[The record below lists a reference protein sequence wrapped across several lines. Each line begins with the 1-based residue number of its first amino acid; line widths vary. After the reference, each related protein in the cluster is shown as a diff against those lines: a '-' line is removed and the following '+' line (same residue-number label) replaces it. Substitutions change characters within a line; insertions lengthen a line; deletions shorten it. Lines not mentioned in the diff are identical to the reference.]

1 MKKILLTVILVFLA
15 AVVVSA
21 QNREYFA
28 RPVTSSYTVGVGS
41 SHIADTYLSQIKYN
55 GWSTSLRYD
64 RWQAMK
70 VDPLSWVM
78 NLSLGVDVE
87 RAVNKVGNS
96 AIWYAGIIASWSPMR
111 SWYVAKGLK
120 LGVGP
125 VVNLD
130 LGCLYLNRNSNN
142 PASAKAAFT
151 VGATGFVAYNVSIGR
166 LPVTFL
172 WQPSLPVAGAF
183 FSPEYGELYYEIYL
197 GNHSGLAHF
206 AWWGNYFSLNNTV
219 TADLHFGATALK
231 IGYRGGIL
239 STKANHIVSNHFTH
253 QFIFGISGEWL
264 SINPRKAPSPRAK
277 LYHALYEY

>member
-1 MKKILLTVILVFLA
+1 MKKILLTVIFVFLA

-21 QNREYFA
+21 QNREYSA

-87 RAVNKVGNS
+87 RAVNNVGNS
-96 AIWYAGIIASWSPMR
+96 AIWYAGINASWSPMR

-125 VVNLD
+125 AVNLD
-130 LGCLYLNRNSNN
+130 LGCRDLLARRHRSAPPR
-142 PASAKAAFT
+142 PA
-151 VGATGFVAYNVSIGR
+151 
-166 LPVTFL
+166 
-172 WQPSLPVAGAF
+172 
-183 FSPEYGELYYEIYL
+183 
-197 GNHSGLAHF
+197 
-206 AWWGNYFSLNNTV
+206 
-219 TADLHFGATALK
+219 
-231 IGYRGGIL
+231 
-239 STKANHIVSNHFTH
+239 
-253 QFIFGISGEWL
+253 
-264 SINPRKAPSPRAK
+264 
-277 LYHALYEY
+277 